1 MTNDM
6 VLRLMEEEKR
16 LKEQVDLIETSY
28 RSPKIDVE
36 KLLKEGYISA
46 DDYRAMKLSAE
57 N

>member
-6 VLRLMEEEKR
+6 VLRLMEEEKG
-16 LKEQVDLIETSY
+16 LKEQLDLIETSY

-46 DDYRAMKLSAE
+46 DEYRAMRLKD
-57 N
+57 

>member
-36 KLLKEGYISA
+36 RLLKEGYISA
-46 DDYRAMKLSAE
+46 DDYMAMRLRE
-57 N
+57 T

>member
-1 MTNDM
+1 M
-6 VLRLMEEEKR
+6 VLLLMEEEKR

-36 KLLKEGYISA
+36 KLLQEGYISA